1 VHVSEIVFGVTMRLD
16 ACGAIKFS
24 VTDIEILTDDA
35 VASVMV
41 ALRWLP
47 AAPVVGHP
55 ATVNV

>member
-1 VHVSEIVFGVTMRLD
+1 VQVSEIVFGVTMRLD
-16 ACGAIKFS
+16 ACGAVKFS
-24 VTDIEILTDDA
+24 VTGIEILTGDA
-35 VASVMV
+35 VARIMV